1 MRLPRLENA
10 QVATLG
16 SVVASSGG
24 VVPSLGWSVAESL
37 DTHQWK
43 EGDWWRPA
51 ARDEQAPTPRADD
64 RPSAG
69 TLGGAAA
76 DVGDVETRARD
87 ADSKGA
93 SSVGSANDS
102 RWKIVAFAS
111 RNYLAITERW
121 YDRLTSLGYTEHV
134 VAAMDEALFDALAAK
149 GYRVEDHVV
158 SPSEKPEPGEP
169 VPGWGRHLWKLW
181 RYRLSYALRQTQLGV
196 NVFLVDVDTM
206 WNRHVPL
213 RDLFDG
219 SERDTKSDVFLSQG
233 TVYPPDVFDR
243 WGFVGCMGSVAFR
256 ATPAAQTLLR
266 QAIRACA
273 EGASCDDQVAVDR
286 ALARKYDI
294 QWDRDAGT
302 GVGEIGASAA
312 AGSAASDDRG
322 EHVNTAVVLRDGDV
336 TGHGQGSVLKNG
348 SQTNPGSKVF
358 EPRVVVRMWPKPFV
372 FRSTMKDVR
381 RVEED
386 EAAALASAPGAP
398 SGAGTCLGQA
408 RFDPNAGKTVSG
420 EAGGDVDASSR
431 DAVDFSRPFIV
442 APAVAKDGEE
452 KIEAWDKFQRFC
464 FVIGTEAFLRE
475 ALPEPPPPGHITRL
489 PGQTR

>member
-1 MRLPRLENA
+1 MTELPRGRSE
-10 QVATLG
+10 
-16 SVVASSGG
+16 
-24 VVPSLGWSVAESL
+24 
-37 DTHQWK
+37 
-43 EGDWWRPA
+43 
-51 ARDEQAPTPRADD
+51 APPPTSP
-64 RPSAG
+64 
-69 TLGGAAA
+69 
-76 DVGDVETRARD
+76 TRARRGRRRILED
-87 ADSKGA
+87 A
-93 SSVGSANDS
+93 SSVGSREDG

-111 RNYLAITERW
+111 HNYLAITERW

-158 SPSEKPEPGEP
+158 SPSEKPELGEP
-169 VPGWGRHLWKLW
+169 VLGWGRHLWKLW

-273 EGASCDDQVAVDR
+273 DGASCDDQVAVDR

-294 QWDRDAGT
+294 QWDRDAGI
-302 GVGEIGASAA
+302 GVGEIAASAA
-312 AGSAASDDRG
+312 AGSAASDDRS
-322 EHVNTAVVLRDGDV
+322 EHVNTAVTLRDGDV
-336 TGHGQGSVLKNG
+336 TGHGQGSVSEKNTEKDGSLK
-348 SQTNPGSKVF
+348 NPGSKVF

-381 RVEED
+381 RVDED

-408 RFDPNAGKTVSG
+408 RFDPNVIPG
-420 EAGGDVDASSR
+420 ETHRTQS
-431 DAVDFSRPFIV
+431 AVDFSRPFIV